1 MSYDDLYYFPF
12 WTALASVRFSWHLW
26 IAFSESPWLHSALLL
41 PASVWLLPQLLEH
54 CRIPQLLPKHQT
66 LAACPGAGEWINPVG
81 LPENFSSS
89 FMSKFWNIHLY
100 FYNKYRYSYTAV
112 INFIEC
118 ERSFLSWFRNMNRY
132 FSFYTSIRWIYMNP
146 CHLYF
151 HLYMYLHKWTHSPVI
166 NDLYIYIKP
175 CDLITL
181 VSDMC
186 AWPEAPDGNG
196 LSVADASLSAGLCP
210 LPLHQGKL
218 VQVE

>member
-1 MSYDDLYYFPF
+1 
-12 WTALASVRFSWHLW
+12 
-26 IAFSESPWLHSALLL
+26 
-41 PASVWLLPQLLEH
+41 
-54 CRIPQLLPKHQT
+54 
-66 LAACPGAGEWINPVG
+66 
-81 LPENFSSS
+81 
-89 FMSKFWNIHLY
+89 
-100 FYNKYRYSYTAV
+100 
-112 INFIEC
+112 
-118 ERSFLSWFRNMNRY
+118 
-132 FSFYTSIRWIYMNP
+132 MNP

-166 NDLYIYIKP
+166 NDLYT

-186 AWPEAPDGNG
+186 TWPEAPDGNG

>member
-1 MSYDDLYYFPF
+1 
-12 WTALASVRFSWHLW
+12 
-26 IAFSESPWLHSALLL
+26 
-41 PASVWLLPQLLEH
+41 
-54 CRIPQLLPKHQT
+54 
-66 LAACPGAGEWINPVG
+66 
-81 LPENFSSS
+81 
-89 FMSKFWNIHLY
+89 
-100 FYNKYRYSYTAV
+100 
-112 INFIEC
+112 
-118 ERSFLSWFRNMNRY
+118 
-132 FSFYTSIRWIYMNP
+132 MNP

-151 HLYMYLHKWTHSPVI
+151 HLYMYLHKLTHSPVI

-210 LPLHQGKL
+210 IPLHQGKL